1 MRERVRLLFNMIVKL
16 DYKILLKILL
26 CPATKLDS
34 FVQKLR
40 DLYLLDTDFCAKVS
54 FLKIGLNLFDN

>member
-1 MRERVRLLFNMIVKL
+1 MIVKL

-40 DLYLLDTDFCAKVS
+40 DLYLLDTDFCARVS